1 MENTS
6 SRKYIKCKF
15 YSLKVLDKP
24 TLPLAVE
31 KPKMKDKTNDKT
43 KSSAPF
49 REQAEKYWNFVELS
63 KTPAF
68 RESPFE
74 DSKVN
79 GLRDVLV
86 TGVEVNGTKSDFFA
100 YIGYPAGPMP
110 QGGFPS
116 VVLIHGG
123 GGTAFPQY
131 VKLWTSHG
139 FAVIALDWYNC
150 RPQTTQSIIEGKMT
164 ITPLEGGKR
173 QDHVAN
179 VANMV
184 LAHSL
189 LRSLENV
196 NPDKTAFV
204 GLSWGSWYG
213 AMVAAVDPRF
223 KGIIDIYCGDAN
235 PSMGD
240 SFINGRFLHA
250 AKVPM
255 YWVAGT
261 NDQNVTP
268 KSLQMGFDECAKFE
282 NKSLV
287 INLPHSHI
295 GFTFDACFRMADFFL
310 KDGPPLPKLGNAV
323 VNNRKISADIIL
335 PGKGITKAI
344 LCYTN
349 DRDEKVSHKR
359 AWKSVP
365 AQFDAKKVWAEL
377 PEGVYQC
384 FLSAYDQE
392 SQWNEL
398 CGSTDLKEFDKLGEV
413 EK

>member
-1 MENTS
+1 MKKITVALLVLAAS
-6 SRKYIKCKF
+6 STL
-15 YSLKVLDKP
+15 LKG
-24 TLPLAVE
+24 E
-31 KPKMKDKTNDKT
+31 I
-43 KSSAPF
+43 KSSGTF
-49 REQAEKYWNFVELS
+49 REQPEKYWSFAELS
-63 KTPAF
+63 KTPAY
-68 RESPFE
+68 RNSPFE

-79 GLRDVLV
+79 GLRDILV
-86 TGVEVNGTKSDFFA
+86 TGTEFKGKKAEFFA
-100 YIGYPAGPMP
+100 YIGYPAGSVP
-110 QGGFPS
+110 QGGFPGI
-116 VVLIHGG
+116 VLIHGG

-150 RPQTTQSIIEGKMT
+150 RPQTTQSTNEGEVKK
-164 ITPLEGGKR
+164 IPLEGGNR
-173 QDHVAN
+173 QNHVAN
-179 VANMV
+179 TANMV

-223 KGIIDIYCGDAN
+223 KGIIEIYCGDAT
-235 PSMGD
+235 PD
-240 SFINGRFLHA
+240 IKDRFIDGRFLHA

-268 KSLQMGFDECAKFE
+268 KSLQKGFDECAKLE

-310 KDGPPLPKLGNAV
+310 KDGISLPKLGNAV
-323 VNNRKISADIIL
+323 VNNRSISADIVL
-335 PGKGITKAI
+335 TGKGITKAI
-344 LCYTN
+344 LCYTC

-359 AWKSVP
+359 IWKSIP
-365 AQFDAKKVWAEL
+365 AQFDTKKVWAEL

-384 FLSAYDQE
+384 FLSAYDQK

-398 CGSTDLKEFDKLGEV
+398 CGSTDLKEFDK
-413 EK
+413 